1 MKKGKMFKKILSVM
15 LTMFLCAGCLSI
27 GATANAKCTDPLPT
41 NIVVGYWHNFDNGS
55 TATKLRD
62 VNPGWDVINV
72 SFIEA
77 PQDGYTAV
85 FVPDSDVYSGTEE
98 ERIAEFKSDVK
109 YLQSQGKHVCVSLGG
124 QNGHIGFAND
134 QQYETFF
141 ETSVAIIE
149 EYGFDGFDVDL
160 EGSSVTTG
168 AGDTVD
174 TCSSPIQKYITKLLH
189 AYNDRF
195 GDDFIISMAPEHPY
209 VQGGAIGWGSPW
221 GAYLPFLTNCKDVLT
236 YIHPQYYN
244 NGIGYDTAD
253 GWKFSGFNA
262 NSYIQLSEMLIQGF
276 ETSTGRFTG
285 LRPDQVAIGVP
296 CGPGAASSGVASVSE
311 YQEAL
316 KTLLQKYPDF
326 RGIMTWSTNWDETQ
340 GNKFVNGMRSIIDTY
355 GDNSMGIASVKANVS
370 DEFEVGTTVTWTA
383 AVKNPEGSVSYS
395 FDLYKNG
402 TVIESS
408 SFSSSSTFSKTIT
421 EAGEYYVVVTAKD
434 SSTTATKTS
443 ASITA
448 FIGELKAPVITA
460 DKSGILN
467 IGDTV
472 NYTAQALGG
481 LAPYSY
487 SFDVYNGSSLVSQG
501 SYGSSSSFAYK
512 IPAAGLY
519 SVKVSVKDAQGNVKS
534 ASSASVL
541 VSAPLSA
548 SVSAEKSGSTVTLNV
563 STNGGVGS
571 NTYSYYIVKGGK
583 VYASAA
589 FSQNDTA
596 AFTLTESGT
605 YTVKA
610 YVNDGANTRV
620 TAETTLTV

>member
-1 MKKGKMFKKILSVM
+1 MKKRSLFKKVVALALS
-15 LTMFLCAGCLSI
+15 LTLGFGCMAI
-27 GATANAKCTDPLPT
+27 GTTATAKCEEPLPT

-62 VNPGWDVINV
+62 VNQGWDVINV

-77 PQDGYTAV
+77 PRDGYTAE
-85 FVPDSDVYSGTEE
+85 FVPSEDVYSGTEA

-134 QQYETFF
+134 DQYNTFV
-141 ETSVAIIE
+141 ETSIAIIE

-168 AGDTVD
+168 VGDTVD
-174 TCSSPIQKYITKLLH
+174 TCSSPIQKYITQLLH
-189 AYNDRF
+189 TYNKRF
-195 GDDFIISMAPEHPY
+195 GNDFIISMAPEHPY

-253 GWKFSGFNA
+253 GWNFSGFNA

-296 CGPGAASSGVASVSE
+296 CGPGAAGSGIASISE

-316 KTLLQKYPDF
+316 KTMLQRYPDF

-340 GNKFVNGMRSIIDTY
+340 GNAFVNGMRATIDTY
-355 GDNSMGIASVKANVS
+355 GDNSMGITSVKANVS

-383 AVKNPEGSVSYS
+383 AVKNAEGSVSYS

-402 TVIESS
+402 AVIESGT
-408 SFSSSSTFSKTIT
+408 FSSSATFSKVIT
-421 EAGEYYVVVTAKD
+421 EVGEYHVVVTARD
-434 SSTTATKTS
+434 SANTATKTS
-443 ASITA
+443 STISAY
-448 FIGELKAPVITA
+448 IGEFKMPVITA
-460 DKSGILN
+460 DKSGILSV
-467 IGDTV
+467 GDMV
-472 NYTAQALGG
+472 NYSTTALGG

-487 SFDVYNGSSLVSQG
+487 AYTVYNGENVVSAGNFGTSSTF
-501 SYGSSSSFAYK
+501 SYM

-519 SVKVSVKDAQGNVKS
+519 SVEVTVKDSQGSTKS
-534 ASSASVL
+534 AKSDSVL
-541 VSAPLSA
+541 VTAPLAA
-548 SVSAEKSGSTVTLNV
+548 SVNATKSGSAVTCKI

-571 NTYSYYIVKGGK
+571 NVYSYYIVKSGA
-583 VYASAA
+583 VYVSIAASD
-589 FSQNDTA
+589 SDTA
-596 AFTLTESGT
+596 TFNLTESGT
-605 YTVKA
+605 YTVRA
-610 YVNDGANTRV
+610 YVQDGANTRV
-620 TAETTLTV
+620 VAVANVTV